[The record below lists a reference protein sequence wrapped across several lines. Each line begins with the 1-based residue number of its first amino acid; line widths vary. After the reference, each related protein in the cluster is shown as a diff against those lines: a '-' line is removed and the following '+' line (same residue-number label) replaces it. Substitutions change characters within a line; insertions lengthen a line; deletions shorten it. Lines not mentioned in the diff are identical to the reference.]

1 MTVPSPTARV
11 AFREMSLADLDDM
24 AALLGD
30 PKIMRHYPHPLS
42 RNEAADWIAR
52 NQRRYREDGFGLWL
66 LTLRATGEFVGD
78 SGLTIQEVDGVKETE
93 VGYHIRTVLQGSG
106 LATEA
111 AEACRDYARSVL
123 GVKRLVAIIDPQ
135 NRPSQRVAE
144 HLGMVLERETDNGG
158 RWQSP
163 PRRIYAMAV

>member
-1 MTVPSPTARV
+1 M

-24 AALLGD
+24 ASLLGD
-30 PKIMRHYPHPLS
+30 PQIMRHYPHPLG
-42 RNEAADWIAR
+42 RDEAADWIAR

-66 LTLRATGEFVGD
+66 LTLTATGEFVGD
-78 SGLTIQEVDGVKETE
+78 CGLTVQQVDGVKETE
-93 VGYHIRTVLQGSG
+93 IGYHVRSALQGSG

-111 AEACRDYARSVL
+111 AEACRDHARSVL
-123 GVKRLVAIIDPQ
+123 GVKRLIAIIHPQ

-144 HLGMVLERETDNGG
+144 HLGMVLERETDKRG

-163 PRRIYAMAV
+163 PRRIYAMTV